1 VIQAAENYIY
11 ELVARAMPRK
21 QARIFIVTLDRARA
35 DPAFIL
41 VLRFQVPALAES
53 FDYHKSPLSI
63 CPNHF
68 PRDFLPPGHFRIS
81 ALCLSQTA
89 LRAHSPRIYAPP
101 IVSAWALNLHND
113 SSPFK
118 RFIVSGF
125 R

>member
-1 VIQAAENYIY
+1 
-11 ELVARAMPRK
+11 MPRK

-68 PRDFLPPGHFRIS
+68 PRDFLPPRHFRIS

-89 LRAHSPRIYAPP
+89 LSTHSPRIYAPP
-101 IVSAWALNLHND
+101 VVSTRALNLYNY
-113 SSPFK
+113 SPPFK
-118 RFIVSGF
+118 RLIVSGF
-125 R
+125 RGP